1 MGGSRRREDPPPCP
15 PVNDNIAVLQPMR
28 TNETHNQTSLITS
41 PIEYSKVREKH
52 HTMKNRTPG
61 GWGISMCLCVEP
73 TRTDLVRTFS
83 WEIPVVG
90 LWIYTLL
97 DVFFNDFKSILIW
110 ATAKL
115 YKVAFYVNR
124 LKLVKTWFWGHDALM
139 VKSIQAYMII
149 WNTCQ
154 EIPRRTTWNRRRRTC
169 LSFDN
174 DQHVE
179 FCFWVNI

>member
-41 PIEYSKVREKH
+41 PIEYSKVMEKH
-52 HTMKNRTPG
+52 HTTKNRTPG
-61 GWGISMCLCVEP
+61 GWGISMCLCADP
-73 TRTDLVRTFS
+73 TRTDLVCTFS

-97 DVFFNDFKSILIW
+97 DVFFSDFKSILIW

-124 LKLVKTWFWGHDALM
+124 LKLVKIWVLGTWCTHGQKYPSVHDDL
-139 VKSIQAYMII
+139 KYMSGNPQKNNLKQKKKNLSVI
-149 WNTCQ
+149 WQWPTCQ
-154 EIPRRTTWNRRRRTC
+154 ILF
-169 LSFDN
+169 LS
-174 DQHVE
+174 
-179 FCFWVNI
+179 